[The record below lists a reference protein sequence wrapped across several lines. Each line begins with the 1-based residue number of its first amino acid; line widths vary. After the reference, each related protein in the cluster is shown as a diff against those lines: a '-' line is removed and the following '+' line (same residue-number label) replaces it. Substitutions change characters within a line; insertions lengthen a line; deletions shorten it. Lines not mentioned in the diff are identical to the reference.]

1 MVDLQRPALCPLVL
15 PLPATSHDG
24 GAGPPPSL
32 AVALR
37 DQAGALL
44 PQLRPEPPRS
54 QEPSPARFLLHHH
67 ISQSRCS
74 IHLIQIQLLLLQ
86 VALPDQAISDP
97 RALPAPP
104 RPRLP
109 RRGVQPLH
117 RRCHTHAA
125 ALEAAR
131 GSPGLAPRLHRR
143 PLHRLRRRELLPPT
157 WKRKTFPD
165 LAPLMWHYFGTMIVL
180 L

>member
-1 MVDLQRPALCPLVL
+1 MVAVVAEACAAAMAAGSAQGMVDLLRPALCPLVL

-24 GAGPPPSL
+24 GAGPSPSL
-32 AVALR
+32 AVVLR

-44 PQLRPEPPRS
+44 PELRPEPPRS
-54 QEPSPARFLLHHH
+54 QEPSPARFLLRHH
-67 ISQSRCS
+67 ISQSHCS

-104 RPRLP
+104 RLHLP

-117 RRCHTHAA
+117 HRRHTHVA
-125 ALEAAR
+125 AL
-131 GSPGLAPRLHRR
+131 APSL
-143 PLHRLRRRELLPPT
+143 
-157 WKRKTFPD
+157 
-165 LAPLMWHYFGTMIVL
+165 G
-180 L
+180 